1 MHTAKGMAAVAR
13 WTGVAESRREVF
25 REKLNNWVT
34 LPAPP
39 SSPSSSPSKP
49 KARVSAIPFPLASA
63 SGYKSPAKSSVVFPH
78 AFLATE
84 ADGPYTSHSENLC
97 FSCLQGCSAFRACP
111 PAGSHG
117 RDSPQDP
124 FFEREALYERLRQ
137 RSLSASP
144 TKAAS
149 SDVKGGK
156 LTRDQLLKMGQDE
169 LRRSCYW
176 AASVVS
182 QKAFGCSVLAQIVQD
197 LLYTCDRVFER
208 SQAAHSAHVRGHSCH
223 RQVIA
228 RPYIFGRS
236 RGFRNNAGEASLP
249 TIGGEEWIEMP
260 ALSAGVAESSP
271 SKNPAVLID
280 SATALFPGT
289 HAESSAI
296 PVGCVKRGRS
306 SAGSWNSTSDH
317 PPNGGKSRITRNGM
331 YTSLLP
337 ADTEVADNNIDFTSF
352 PTVRESDVF
361 GQFYMMIADRALF
374 CGTAEYSTETFLR
387 LVNNATTMATSCW
400 RCGLD
405 ESTLLPGLA
414 SSNTLSPDGTSFLT
428 SNDAPQNSEI
438 FQIRNIV
445 LNEETRVV
453 ERLQAELSGLYAQS
467 HRLQSRIAHLV
478 LRRREA
484 RGRADK
490 VPAAHVGDNRTHP
503 VPDLISQMPALRDL
517 STLYSADTSRD
528 RAAGDLYPPFIL
540 GTTDGELLTRRSP
553 LLIPNLRPTSARAA
567 IASSKSDDRRV
578 HSRKRSSPQLWQ
590 TPLSHNTARVALEN
604 ISSRLSDPTELSLTL
619 DDFATPTL
627 IQHVASVFPRLRFL
641 ELGHASYVG
650 NHSAQLHPDVRD
662 PAILEALQH
671 FPLLA
676 HLRIALDFVDRQ
688 FNPENPQR
696 RAAHW
701 LLEGLPAPQTVAF
714 SWEQRWFAYWFDQVV
729 WREWDCSILL
739 RLPSPP
745 PRSPSPVQEIIEAV
759 AIPPWELDGS

>member
-1 MHTAKGMAAVAR
+1 M
-13 WTGVAESRREVF
+13 
-25 REKLNNWVT
+25 
-34 LPAPP
+34 
-39 SSPSSSPSKP
+39 
-49 KARVSAIPFPLASA
+49 
-63 SGYKSPAKSSVVFPH
+63 
-78 AFLATE
+78 FLA
-84 ADGPYTSHSENLC
+84 A
-97 FSCLQGCSAFRACP
+97 
-111 PAGSHG
+111 
-117 RDSPQDP
+117 
-124 FFEREALYERLRQ
+124 
-137 RSLSASP
+137 
-144 TKAAS
+144 
-149 SDVKGGK
+149 
-156 LTRDQLLKMGQDE
+156 
-169 LRRSCYW
+169 
-176 AASVVS
+176 
-182 QKAFGCSVLAQIVQD
+182 
-197 LLYTCDRVFER
+197 
-208 SQAAHSAHVRGHSCH
+208 
-223 RQVIA
+223 
-228 RPYIFGRS
+228 
-236 RGFRNNAGEASLP
+236 
-249 TIGGEEWIEMP
+249 
-260 ALSAGVAESSP
+260 
-271 SKNPAVLID
+271 
-280 SATALFPGT
+280 
-289 HAESSAI
+289 
-296 PVGCVKRGRS
+296 
-306 SAGSWNSTSDH
+306 
-317 PPNGGKSRITRNGM
+317 
-331 YTSLLP
+331 
-337 ADTEVADNNIDFTSF
+337 
-352 PTVRESDVF
+352 
-361 GQFYMMIADRALF
+361 
-374 CGTAEYSTETFLR
+374 FLR

-503 VPDLISQMPALRDL
+503 
-517 STLYSADTSRD
+517 DTSRD

-553 LLIPNLRPTSARAA
+553 LLMSVTLSNVEPADPIFAQLPPALQSLHLKAMTEGYILGREAP
-567 IASSKSDDRRV
+567 
-578 HSRKRSSPQLWQ
+578 PQLWQ

-662 PAILEALQH
+662 PAILEALQQEASDLWIAEFDLSTLAMRRAGRVLGETRDARSTSPVGIYPRSRDRTPLALQH

>member
-169 LRRSCYW
+169 LRRSCLLGRLGGVAESVW
-176 AASVVS
+176 MIFSTPVTASS
-182 QKAFGCSVLAQIVQD
+182 SVRKRRTLHMSEVIPAIVKSSP
-197 LLYTCDRVFER
+197 VPI
-208 SQAAHSAHVRGHSCH
+208 SSA
-223 RQVIA
+223 
-228 RPYIFGRS
+228 
-236 RGFRNNAGEASLP
+236 EAVDSP

-280 SATALFPGT
+280 SATALVSRNPRR
-289 HAESSAI
+289 
-296 PVGCVKRGRS
+296 VKRD
-306 SAGSWNSTSDH
+306 T
-317 PPNGGKSRITRNGM
+317 
-331 YTSLLP
+331 

-503 VPDLISQMPALRDL
+503 
-517 STLYSADTSRD
+517 DTSRD

-553 LLIPNLRPTSARAA
+553 LLMSVTLSNVEPADPIFAQLPPALQSLHLKAMTEGYILGREAP
-567 IASSKSDDRRV
+567 
-578 HSRKRSSPQLWQ
+578 PQLWQ